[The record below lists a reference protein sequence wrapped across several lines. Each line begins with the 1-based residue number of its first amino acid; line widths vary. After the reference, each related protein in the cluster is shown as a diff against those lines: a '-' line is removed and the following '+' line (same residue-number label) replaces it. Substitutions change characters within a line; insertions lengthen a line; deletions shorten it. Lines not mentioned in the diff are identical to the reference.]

1 MPVMQLVK
9 LFSSVSIALTILT
22 LGALAH
28 NPVIVKNKSS
38 KENPVLVK
46 KPEISYAYYG
56 ELAGEPHYYKI
67 EAASPFHLYV
77 NILVPDFAPKSP
89 PVVSHD
95 MSFEV
100 LRDSIELSI
109 QEGLRA
115 EWTRFYEKYGRDH
128 YYMGPEFEND
138 MKAGT
143 YYIKVYNPNN
153 KGRYALAIGKKES
166 FTIISFISAFFKAW
180 SLDKWFFKPPGR

>member
-1 MPVMQLVK
+1 MMQMVK
-9 LFSSVSIALTILT
+9 LFSSVSIALAILT

-38 KENPVLVK
+38 KENPVLVRR
-46 KPEISYAYYG
+46 PEISYAYYG
-56 ELAGEPHYYKI
+56 ELGGEPHYYKI

-100 LRDSIELSI
+100 LQDSIGLI
-109 QEGLRA
+109 TQEGLGT

-128 YYMGPEFEND
+128 YYIGPEFEND
-138 MKAGT
+138 VEAGI
-143 YYIKVYNPNN
+143 YYVKVYNPNN

-166 FTIISFISAFFKAW
+166 FTIFSFFSALFKAW
-180 SLDKWFFKPPGR
+180 SLDRWFFKPASR